1 MIVFAVY
8 FLLLVFLIYKN
19 QFFGILQDDVLNKR
33 FYLTA
38 FTVKVSGLLFFYLV
52 YTKLYGTVLYS
63 DTYDY
68 YRDSKVIY
76 SIAQWDLGEFFKVM
90 FGLQDDGPE
99 TQLFQNYLRLTS
111 VWDESKDELL
121 YNDNRLMLRF
131 HALVHFISFGNYY
144 VHALVC
150 SFMGF
155 LGINWIYKSFKQL
168 FKGKEILLFSV
179 WLLFPGLWF
188 WSSSFLKEGPA
199 LFCMGMLCVS
209 FYRIIAL
216 NQINIKNVLMF
227 SIVIV
232 LSFLFKQ
239 YVMLPLCF
247 FTLLF
252 FIIQFRVKPKSLTG
266 VIYFLLITG
275 SFVTMN
281 ILVKAVKDKTIVE
294 ALAER
299 QHTFLDMSEGGLFLL
314 DSTKFVRLPYDT
326 TLIRSVGK
334 INSDTSIVTIRKGA
348 NYMYWEHSH
357 QKDTL
362 YCKGN
367 DDTNSV
373 YKLFYVIKKA
383 KATLP
388 MQLQDGSLASF
399 LKATPY
405 ALYITIAKPLFMD
418 ARNNMDI
425 MTSFENIF
433 ILTAIFLALFFTL
446 RFKFYSPWLW
456 YFISIILVVLL
467 LIGITSP
474 NLGAIQRY
482 RVLIIPFLFMCT
494 LLLYRGKWQLNS
506 SKFFKNASN
515 N

>member
-1 MIVFAVY
+1 MIVFVLY
-8 FLLLVFLIYKN
+8 CLLLVFFIYKN
-19 QFFGILQDDVLNKR
+19 QCFGILRDDVLNKR
-33 FYLTA
+33 FYLAA

-68 YRDSKVIY
+68 YRDSKVIF

-168 FKGKEILLFSV
+168 FKGKEILLFSL

-188 WSSSFLKEGPA
+188 WSSAFLKEGPA
-199 LFCMGMLCVS
+199 LFVMGMLSIS
-209 FYRIIAL
+209 FYRLIAI
-216 NQINIKNVLMF
+216 NQITIKNILMF
-227 SIVIV
+227 SVAIL

-252 FIIQFRVKPKSLTG
+252 FIILFRVKPKAFVG
-266 VIYFLLITG
+266 IIYFLLITV
-275 SFVTMN
+275 SMVSMN
-281 ILVKAVKDKTIVE
+281 IFVKVLKDKTIIQV
-294 ALAER
+294 LADR
-299 QHTFLDMSEGGLFLL
+299 QRTFLDMSEGGLFLL

-334 INSDTSIVTIRKGA
+334 INNDTAIVTIRKGA

-362 YCKGN
+362 YCKSN
-367 DDTNSV
+367 ADTLSV
-373 YKLFYVIKKA
+373 YKLFYVIRKA

-388 MQLQDGSLASF
+388 MQLQDGSLTSFSKAS
-399 LKATPY
+399 PY
-405 ALYITIAKPLFMD
+405 ALYITLAKPLFFD
-418 ARNNMDI
+418 ARNSMDI
-425 MTSFENIF
+425 MTSFENIL
-433 ILTAIFLALFFTL
+433 ILTAIGLILFFML

-456 YFISIILVVLL
+456 YFLSIVIVVLL

-482 RVLIIPFLFMCT
+482 RVLVIPFLFMCA
-494 LLLYRGKWQLNS
+494 LLLYRGKWFSNS
-506 SKFFKNASN
+506 FKFFKNTSN